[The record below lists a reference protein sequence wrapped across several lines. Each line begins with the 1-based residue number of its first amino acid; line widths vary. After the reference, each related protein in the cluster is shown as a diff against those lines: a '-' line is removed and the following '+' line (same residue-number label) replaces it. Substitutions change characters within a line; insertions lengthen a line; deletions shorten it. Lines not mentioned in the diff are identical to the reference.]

1 MLKSTLILFV
11 ETEVVIAVLPAKVT
25 VLPSDT
31 VKSVVASSRNVKELL
46 ALLLVSTASTL
57 EDTTF
62 MFASNLV
69 KVTKSLADA
78 TFEIE
83 TFLVS
88 S

>member
-62 MFASNLV
+62 ILNLTGY
-69 KVTKSLADA
+69 KLQSHWQMQHLK
-78 TFEIE
+78 
-83 TFLVS
+83 
-88 S
+88 